1 MKSLR
6 GARSIVIAAFGAMIG
21 LSAINHGIFEILQ
34 GNRSSPF
41 PIIEAIGPEQRFWA
55 HGAEPALTILP
66 NFLFTGILAVSAGLA
81 TIWWS
86 IARLHAKGSG
96 PVFALLCLSLF
107 LFGGGIAQIVFFIEI
122 AVLLNLSRRSPG
134 KLPSKAARSGTAR
147 IGGLWAWPL
156 GIAMLAF
163 AVALEIGIFGLF
175 PFLSDP
181 DAILYVCFAS
191 LWIGLAFLSLAYF
204 CASAK
209 DVAPGGRTRALRDD

>member
-1 MKSLR
+1 MNSLR

-21 LSAINHGIFEILQ
+21 LSAMNHGIFEILQ

-41 PIIEAIGPEQRFWA
+41 PIIEAIDPEQRFWA

-107 LFGGGIAQIVFFIEI
+107 LFDGG
-122 AVLLNLSRRSPG
+122 
-134 KLPSKAARSGTAR
+134 AR
-147 IGGLWAWPL
+147 IGRLWAWPL
-156 GIAMLAF
+156 GIAMPAF
-163 AVALEIGIFGLF
+163 AVATEIGIFGFF

-191 LWIGLAFLSLAYF
+191 LWIGLAFLCLAYF
-204 CASAK
+204 CASAR
-209 DVAPGGRTRALRDD
+209 DVALGGRARASRDD